1 MSMFTRKMR
10 MLTAVIMDDSR
21 EAVVKALIEKGAMEF
36 VHIDSIPSDKLKML
50 SSHTSAVPKAVL
62 SDTRARIEGF
72 LRQGGIAIP
81 ELTSKDMEESKAVQI
96 DAITTD
102 LDRMSA
108 SLQQIRDKQ
117 KIVNQKLLSLEELDE
132 HCKSKDKDNNY
143 LDLRVGSITS
153 GKIDDL
159 KDRLSQIGGI
169 FLFDKLPYVTLCL
182 RRDSSRLSDI
192 VDKFGWT
199 ENPDPII
206 QDDAK
211 KRALSSLSS
220 QIRDCKNQLKALSD
234 DCISKIQSKQQ
245 VLIDMWKKVRANE
258 LCEHVES
265 FFSYTNNTTLF
276 SGWVSEEDS
285 QSVESIIYSITKG
298 KCIIEWTEASDVS
311 IESVP
316 VEIKSPKIL
325 APFEHIVENY
335 GTPEY
340 GSINPTPF
348 TTVAYILMFML
359 MFADLGQGFIL
370 LLIGLLGGYIYKK
383 NPTKKDGLISR
394 YLCSLLLYL
403 GPASMVGGLLF
414 GSCFGYSLFPPL
426 WFNYHAVVNGHVSSG
441 SITSIYDILGI
452 TIWFGIAVIST
463 GLILNWINLLRK
475 KRFIELV
482 CSRNGFVGGMLF
494 ALGIWF
500 GYGFVKS
507 GYKTFPS
514 SPFLMPVLILG
525 IVIILIQVPLEYI
538 VERKYGGEKKSIG
551 SLIMDTIMEF
561 LVEAL
566 EIFSGFLSNTLSF
579 MRVAG
584 LGIAHV
590 SLMTAFSDMSDLTS
604 NMIFKILIMIAGN
617 ILVIA
622 LEGLSAGIQ
631 SLRLNYYEFF
641 TKYFTGR
648 GIAFEP
654 VGLGKNKTK

>member
-276 SGWVSEEDS
+276 SGWLSE
-285 QSVESIIYSITKG
+285 
-298 KCIIEWTEASDVS
+298 
-311 IESVP
+311 
-316 VEIKSPKIL
+316 
-325 APFEHIVENY
+325 
-335 GTPEY
+335 
-340 GSINPTPF
+340 
-348 TTVAYILMFML
+348 
-359 MFADLGQGFIL
+359 
-370 LLIGLLGGYIYKK
+370 
-383 NPTKKDGLISR
+383 
-394 YLCSLLLYL
+394 
-403 GPASMVGGLLF
+403 
-414 GSCFGYSLFPPL
+414 
-426 WFNYHAVVNGHVSSG
+426 
-441 SITSIYDILGI
+441 
-452 TIWFGIAVIST
+452 
-463 GLILNWINLLRK
+463 
-475 KRFIELV
+475 
-482 CSRNGFVGGMLF
+482 
-494 ALGIWF
+494 
-500 GYGFVKS
+500 
-507 GYKTFPS
+507 
-514 SPFLMPVLILG
+514 
-525 IVIILIQVPLEYI
+525 
-538 VERKYGGEKKSIG
+538 
-551 SLIMDTIMEF
+551 
-561 LVEAL
+561 
-566 EIFSGFLSNTLSF
+566 
-579 MRVAG
+579 
-584 LGIAHV
+584 
-590 SLMTAFSDMSDLTS
+590 
-604 NMIFKILIMIAGN
+604 
-617 ILVIA
+617 
-622 LEGLSAGIQ
+622 
-631 SLRLNYYEFF
+631 
-641 TKYFTGR
+641 
-648 GIAFEP
+648 
-654 VGLGKNKTK
+654 